1 MSVGLLHEP
10 SVNWNITAW
19 IEFGTLFVL
28 MPVGFLFSPVRIPK
42 IPALLVMTFLCLSLL
57 LTIPGG
63 YLLSATYSKTKSL
76 LVTGIEHAIYG
87 NLVFTVGLGFYF
99 YN

>member
-1 MSVGLLHEP
+1 MRV
-10 SVNWNITAW
+10 
-19 IEFGTLFVL
+19 
-28 MPVGFLFSPVRIPK
+28 FLNPLAV
-42 IPALLVMTFLCLSLL
+42 L

-63 YLLSATYSKTKSL
+63 FLLSKTYGRTKSL

-99 YN
+99 YKGL